1 MEKKSLKKILLS
13 AGLVGVIG
21 VGASLAYF
29 SDVTMVLTN
38 TFDMFGDSTNPAV
51 ALTIKENGVTVDK
64 NGNYVL
70 DDDVWKIEGQGN
82 EYKDFLP
89 GATLAKNPTVFIGPK
104 TTDSVVVV
112 KATGLD
118 QSEVFETIQIDTN
131 NWNEITDDL
140 NLNDGARYFEY
151 HTTVSNPKATEV
163 SLESLFTSITVK
175 SGVSSDKV
183 IKNIEIKAAAVQ
195 TAHVEDPVNEAVGL
209 LNTNQG

>member
-29 SDVTMVLTN
+29 SDVTEVLKN

-51 ALTIKENGVTVDK
+51 ALTIKENGVTFD

-70 DDDVWKIEGQGN
+70 DKKVWKTEGQGN

-131 NWNEITDDL
+131 NWKEITADL
-140 NLNDGARYFEY
+140 DLKDGARYFEY
-151 HTTVSNPKATEV
+151 HTTVSNSKETEV
-163 SLESLFTSITVK
+163 PLESLFTSITVK
-175 SGVSSDKV
+175 SSVSSNKD
-183 IKNIEIKAAAVQ
+183 IANIEIKAAAVQ
-195 TAHVEDPVNEAVGL
+195 TAHVDNPVNEAVKL
-209 LNTNQG
+209 LNPNQG